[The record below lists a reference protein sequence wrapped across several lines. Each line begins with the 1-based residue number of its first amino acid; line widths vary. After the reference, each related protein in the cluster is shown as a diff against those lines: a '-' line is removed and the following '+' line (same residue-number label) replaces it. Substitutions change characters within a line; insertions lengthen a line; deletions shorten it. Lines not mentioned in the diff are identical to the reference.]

1 MRLVTSGLYLKSM
14 KRWVPLFLFLSLMAI
29 VAVLAI
35 RQVSQ
40 KTVSGK
46 IYPVS
51 DVKKLLRRAPKY
63 WSGRTILVR
72 GNLYTIT
79 TYCTPF
85 SGPQSH
91 CRAGS
96 VTQMLPALHTGWQY
110 IGDRSHDLPPR
121 VDTTRNLI
129 VITSSHSHL
138 GLSTKL
144 SSFQLGPLLFVKT
157 GGAVYRIRLLS
168 VQSCKRSA
176 SSRPCPEAVVL

>member
-1 MRLVTSGLYLKSM
+1 M
-14 KRWVPLFLFLSLMAI
+14 KRWAAVFLFLSFVAI
-29 VAVLAI
+29 LVII
-35 RQVSQ
+35 RVSQ

-46 IYPVS
+46 IYSVS
-51 DVKKLLRRAPKY
+51 EVKKLLRRAPKY

-79 TYCTPF
+79 TYCTPS

-96 VTQMLPALHTGWQY
+96 VIQILPALHTGWQY
-110 IGDRSHDLPPR
+110 VGDRSHDLPPR
-121 VDTTRNLI
+121 VGTTRNLI
-129 VITSSHSHL
+129 VLTSSHSHL

-157 GGAVYRIRLLS
+157 GGAIYRIRLLS
-168 VQSCKRSA
+168 IQSCKRSA
-176 SSRPCPEAVVL
+176 SSRPCPEAAVL